1 MDLAELKKKAQEG
14 RLSWH
19 EFGDKSFQIKR
30 PTQLDL
36 IELSG
41 KKTGAHTMLETAD
54 AYVADWKGFTPADFD
69 LEGDE
74 AVPFDKDLLK
84 IYLEDNFKLA
94 NDLLNKVWE
103 LVKGFEKEK
112 KTSPPTSTSP

>member
-1 MDLAELKKKAQEG
+1 MDVAELKKKAEQG

-41 KKTGAHTMLETAD
+41 KKTGAHTMLETAEN
-54 AYVADWKGFTPADFD
+54 YVVDWKGFTPTDFGE
-69 LEGDE
+69 EGGE
-74 AVPFDKDLLK
+74 AVPFDKDLMRM
-84 IYLEDNFKLA
+84 YLEDHFKIA

-103 LVKGFEKEK
+103 QVKGFEQEK